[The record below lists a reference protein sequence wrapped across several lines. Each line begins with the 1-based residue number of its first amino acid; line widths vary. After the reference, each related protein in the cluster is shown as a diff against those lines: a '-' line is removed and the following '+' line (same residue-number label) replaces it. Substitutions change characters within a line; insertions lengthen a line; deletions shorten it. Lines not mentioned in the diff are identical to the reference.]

1 MMTNWYTS
9 IFNKGITHPGKKL
22 LKWVFFET
30 NGTVNKLAAFKKQKQ
45 ALVDSALPGKEE
57 VVNILS
63 HFYLF
68 P

>member
-9 IFNKGITHPGKKL
+9 IFNKGITHTGKKL
-22 LKWVFFET
+22 LKWVFFEM
-30 NGTVNKLAAFKKQKQ
+30 NGTVKLAAFKKQKQ

-57 VVNILS
+57 VVDILS
-63 HFYLF
+63 HFYLS